1 MKIDCRDPNEFILD
15 TYHDYF
21 DYLRFIS
28 TNKLGMKLHLLS
40 ASWRHR
46 NLKIRL
52 SPVTLE
58 LIEDNLL
65 HGDGN
70 TVCATCHQM
79 YRDHPVIVGAEHL
92 HLLCN
97 GRGVKL

>member
-1 MKIDCRDPNEFILD
+1 MKIDNRDPNEFIVD
-15 TYHDYF
+15 NYADYI
-21 DYLRFIS
+21 DYLRFTS

-40 ASWRHR
+40 AGWRHR
-46 NLKIRL
+46 NLKIKL
-52 SPVTLE
+52 SPGTLE

-65 HGDGN
+65 HADGN
-70 TVCATCHQM
+70 TVCPACRQM
-79 YRDHPVIVGAEHL
+79 YRDHPVIVGAEYI